1 MIVKSR
7 YILLLAL
14 ISGCGKP
21 SGTVSQAAKPSLIA
35 TSEVSDATSPE
46 ADVMVL
52 ARQLANND
60 PKVRFTAA
68 EALWR
73 MGPKCAPALPQ
84 LIEHIDDEE
93 WAHFENP
100 RRGAQVRT
108 MVDRAIGQIE
118 DGVVPLLLTC
128 LDSPKPARRRN
139 AAELLAAR
147 KDLRAV
153 EPMIK
158 LLTDSNRLVRA
169 VVAERLG
176 YFAAPQ
182 AAPPLR
188 AALKDEDWY
197 VRMKAASALA
207 RTKSNEVVPD
217 LLIALQDSEENVR
230 SAAAEALGV
239 LEDARAVPALANA
252 AKADKSQYVRRAAT
266 ESLKRIEKLTEQQN
280 TAIWKTSYPG
290 WCLQPFPR

>member
-1 MIVKSR
+1 MIVKTR

-21 SGTVSQAAKPSLIA
+21 SDTVSQAPKPSHIA
-35 TSEVSDATSPE
+35 TSAVSHATSPE
-46 ADVMVL
+46 ADVTIL
-52 ARQLANND
+52 ARQLGDSD

-73 MGPKCAPALPQ
+73 MGPKCTPALPQ

-100 RRGAQVRT
+100 RHGAEVRT

-118 DGVVPLLLTC
+118 DGVVPLLLKC

-158 LLTDSNRLVRA
+158 LLTDSNQLVRA

-182 AAPPLR
+182 AALPLR
-188 AALKDEDWY
+188 AALKDDDWY

-207 RTKSNEVVPD
+207 RTKSSEVVPD
-217 LLIALQDSEENVR
+217 LIVALQDSEENVR
-230 SAAAEALGV
+230 VAAAEALGV
-239 LEDARAVPALANA
+239 LEHACAVQALM
-252 AKADKSQYVRRAAT
+252 S
-266 ESLKRIEKLTEQQN
+266 
-280 TAIWKTSYPG
+280 
-290 WCLQPFPR
+290 